1 MGAALFIVPERSI
14 DGFDPF
20 VSGEA
25 LGRSADVMDRLADE
39 AGVRSLMEF
48 FSVSSE
54 DVRGFL
60 GEDEGSE
67 KLAGA
72 LFDADWFE
80 ARDGLA
86 SVRSLIRYL
95 TDRPQAVGNA
105 EELIEDLR
113 EFEVVLS
120 RLAQEG
126 VRWHLAVD
134 A

>member
-1 MGAALFIVPERSI
+1 MGAALFIVPQRAI

-20 VSGEA
+20 VGGEA
-25 LGRSADVMDRLADE
+25 LGRYAEDLDRLADE

-48 FSVSSE
+48 FSASSE
-54 DVRGFL
+54 DIR

-67 KLAGA
+67 RPAGA
-72 LFDADWFE
+72 SFDADWFE
-80 ARDGLA
+80 AGDGLA
-86 SVRSLIRYL
+86 SVRGLIRHL
-95 TDRPQAVGNA
+95 AERPQAVGDA
-105 EELIEDLR
+105 AELIEDLR

-126 VRWHLAVD
+126 VPWHLAVD